1 MKKFK
6 QYLMETKSFSLE
18 DKFHGLLKKQ
28 KPLTPDAKEMM
39 DEWMGGFSMEVN
51 DHLRGRNTS
60 NPSMNQFIRDY
71 DKIIEEHGIELE
83 EPLTVYRATP
93 HGKSTKHTG
102 FLSTSLDP
110 RFAVGVASGKEIP
123 EWSERAAEHKILR
136 ITIPKGQRV
145 MPVDARHTKG
155 SKLADYSKEY
165 EILLPRGVNLEV
177 HPNPTK
183 VKIGSELRNLHN
195 ATIKENQ

>member
-1 MKKFK
+1 VKSFK
-6 QYLMETKSFSLE
+6 QYLIEANSSPLE
-18 DKFHGLLKKQ
+18 DKFNELLKKQ

-39 DEWMGGFSMEVN
+39 DEWMGGFSVEIN
-51 DHLRGRNTS
+51 DHLRGIDTS
-60 NPSMNQFIRDY
+60 NPSMNQFIKDY
-71 DKIIEEHGIELE
+71 DKIIEDHGIELE

-102 FLSTSLDP
+102 FLSTTLDP

-123 EWSERAAEHKILR
+123 EWAERSPDHKILR

-145 MPVDARHTKG
+145 LPVDARHTKG
-155 SKLADYSKEY
+155 IKLGDYSKEY

-183 VKIGSELRNLHN
+183 VKVGSELRDLHN
-195 ATIKENQ
+195 ATIR